1 MAQLD
6 LAAPTSALDRGGVGE
21 KRRTTAWPLLLL
33 ALTIADA
40 SAMRNVFSPLQE
52 TAEHALHFSDF
63 QISLIQG
70 VAASIPIALLS
81 IPIGRI
87 TDRGNRA
94 LLLFGLSSLWTIG
107 TIFTVLAADFWQLFI
122 ARMLAGIGA
131 LCSLTVAISLIADLS
146 TPQTRGRAMLAI
158 SLGNMVGAAAA
169 FALGGALLGL
179 FSQTSAPTLI
189 AGLAPWR
196 SVHLIF
202 SGASIVL
209 TLLLLTLREPARG
222 EIIDKHA
229 SLRTALAEIWERRA
243 LLAPL
248 FLGQVTVVMADAAA
262 GIWAAPVLARNYNQ
276 TPEQFAGWMGLV
288 LLGSG
293 VVGAVFG
300 GFAADFGQR
309 LKLKNGILVG
319 AVIAALLSIP
329 GALFPVMPS
338 LAGFAWM
345 FALLLTCG
353 AVTGLITATAIVV
366 LVPNEI
372 RGVCLGAFIVI
383 GAIIG
388 FGVAPT
394 MVTMI
399 SDALGGPDQLR
410 YGLAATGVATSVLA
424 SLGFIAALARGHDAA
439 APNPT
444 LSP

>member
-1 MAQLD
+1 MAQID
-6 LAAPTSALDRGGVGE
+6 LARSLSASAAPSRPKASGAT
-21 KRRTTAWPLLLL
+21 WPILVL

-52 TAEHALHFSDF
+52 TAEHALRFNDF

-70 VAASIPIALLS
+70 VAASIPVALLS

-94 LLLFGLSSLWTIG
+94 LLLFGLSLLWTIG
-107 TIFTVLAADFWQLFI
+107 TIFTVFASNFWQLFI

-146 TPQTRGRAMLAI
+146 APQSRGRAMLALSI
-158 SLGNMVGAAAA
+158 GNMVGAAAA

-179 FSQTSAPTLI
+179 LSHPNAAQLI
-189 AGLAPWR
+189 PGLAPWR

-209 TLLLLTLREPARG
+209 TLLLLTLREPSRA
-222 EIIDKHA
+222 EIGDEETDL
-229 SLRTALAEIWERRA
+229 STALREIWERRA
-243 LLAPL
+243 LLGPL

-276 TPEQFAGWMGLV
+276 TPEQFAGWIGLV

-293 VVGAVFG
+293 IIGAVLG
-300 GFAADFGQR
+300 GFAADFGQK
-309 LKLKNGILVG
+309 LKLRNGILVG

-329 GALFPVMPS
+329 GAFFPVMPTLS
-338 LAGFAWM
+338 GFAWM

-353 AVTGLITATAIVV
+353 AVTGLITATAIAV

-383 GAIIG
+383 GAVIG
-388 FGVAPT
+388 FGIAPT

-399 SDALGGPDQLR
+399 SDALGGAGAIR
-410 YGLAATGVATSVLA
+410 YGLAATGVLTSVVA
-424 SLGFIAALARGHDAA
+424 TLGFGAAMVVRSKPSLRA
-439 APNPT
+439 
-444 LSP
+444 